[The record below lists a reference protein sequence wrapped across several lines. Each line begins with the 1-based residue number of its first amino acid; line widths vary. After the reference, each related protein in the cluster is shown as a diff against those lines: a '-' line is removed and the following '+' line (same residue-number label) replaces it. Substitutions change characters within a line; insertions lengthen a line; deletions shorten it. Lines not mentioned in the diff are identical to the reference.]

1 MSAATTPQPAPPPAA
16 PGAPL
21 LAVRD
26 LRTHF
31 TVEGEV
37 FRAVDGV
44 DLDVARG
51 ESVGLVGESGSGK
64 TVTAMSI
71 LQLIPD
77 PPGRI
82 VGGSIELEGLDLVT
96 APDRTL
102 RRVRGNRVAVV
113 FQDPLT
119 TLNPVLTIGE
129 QIVEMIRQHQ
139 SLSRSS
145 ARARARELL
154 DAVHIPAAER
164 RLDEYP
170 HELSGG
176 MRQRVVIAMALA
188 NDPELLIADEPTT
201 ALDVTV
207 QAEILDLF
215 VELRERLG
223 MALLFITHDFGVI
236 SELCDRVVVMYAGK
250 VVEEAPVATVF
261 TAPAHPYTRR
271 LIDCVPALGEGA
283 RQLEVIPGLPP
294 PLNRLPDGCAF
305 APRCDV
311 VEDRCRAGE
320 IELREVADGVRAR
333 CIKPGVRP

>member
-1 MSAATTPQPAPPPAA
+1 MTTDIHAGRA
-16 PGAPL
+16 GDPL
-21 LAVRD
+21 LAVRG
-26 LRTHF
+26 LATHF

-51 ESVGLVGESGSGK
+51 EAVGLVGESGSGK
-64 TVTAMSI
+64 TVTAMSV

-82 VGGSIELEGLDLVT
+82 VDGSIELEGTDLVT
-96 APDRTL
+96 ASDLVL
-102 RRVRGNRVAVV
+102 RDVRGNRVACV

-119 TLNPVLTIGE
+119 TLNPVLSIGE
-129 QIVEMIRQHQ
+129 QIVEMIRRHQ
-139 SLSRSS
+139 DLSRKA
-145 ARARARELL
+145 ARGRARELL
-154 DAVHIPAAER
+154 EAVHIPKPER
-164 RLDEYP
+164 RLDEFP

-215 VELRERLG
+215 IELRERLG

-250 VVEEAPVATVF
+250 VVEEAPVDRVF
-261 TAPAHPYTRR
+261 EDPRHPYTRR
-271 LIDCVPALGEGA
+271 LIDCVPALGQGA
-283 RQLEVIPGLPP
+283 RELEVIPGLPP
-294 PLNRLPDGCAF
+294 ALNRLPDGCAF

-311 VEDRCRAGE
+311 VEEACRRGE
-320 IELREVADGVRAR
+320 IALRPLGDGIAAR
-333 CIKPGVRP
+333 CIKPGARP

>member
-1 MSAATTPQPAPPPAA
+1 MPTALHAGRA
-16 PGAPL
+16 GEPL
-21 LAVRD
+21 LSVRG
-26 LRTHF
+26 LATHF

-44 DLDVARG
+44 DLDIARG
-51 ESVGLVGESGSGK
+51 EAVGLVGESGSGK
-64 TVTAMSI
+64 TVTAMSV

-82 VGGSIELEGLDLVT
+82 VDGTIELEGTDLVT
-96 APDRTL
+96 ASDRVL
-102 RRVRGNRVAVV
+102 RDVRGNRVACV

-119 TLNPVLTIGE
+119 TLNPVLSIGE
-129 QIVEMIRQHQ
+129 QIVEMIRRHQ
-139 SLSRSS
+139 DLSRKA
-145 ARARARELL
+145 ARARAHELL
-154 DAVHIPAAER
+154 EAVHIPKPER
-164 RLDEYP
+164 RLDEFP

-215 VELRERLG
+215 IELRERLG

-236 SELCDRVVVMYAGK
+236 SELCDRVIVMYAGK
-250 VVEEAPVATVF
+250 VVEESPVDRVF
-261 TAPAHPYTRR
+261 VDPQHPYTRR
-271 LIDCVPALGEGA
+271 LIDCVPALGQGA
-283 RQLEVIPGLPP
+283 RELEVIPGLPP
-294 PLNRLPDGCAF
+294 ALNRLPQGCAF

-311 VEDRCRAGE
+311 DEDACRRGE
-320 IELREVADGVRAR
+320 IALRDVGDGVAAR
-333 CIKPGVRP
+333 CIKPGARP

>member
-1 MSAATTPQPAPPPAA
+1 MTTSPAA
-16 PGAPL
+16 EAAGTVTSDRPL

-26 LRTHF
+26 LATHF
-31 TVEGEV
+31 FVEGQV
-37 FRAVDGV
+37 FPAVDGV
-44 DLDVARG
+44 DLTIGRG
-51 ESVGLVGESGSGK
+51 EAVGLVGESGSGK
-64 TVTAMSI
+64 TVTAMSV

-82 VGGSIELEGLDLVT
+82 VGGAIELDGVDLVQVSK
-96 APDRTL
+96 REL
-102 RRVRGNRVAVV
+102 RRVRGNRVACV

-129 QIVEMIRQHQ
+129 QITEMIHSHQ
-139 SLSRSS
+139 EVSRK
-145 ARARARELL
+145 AARTRARALL
-154 DAVHIPAAER
+154 EAVHIPKAER

-176 MRQRVVIAMALA
+176 MRQRVVIAIALA

-250 VVEEAPVATVF
+250 VVEQASVEELFADPK
-261 TAPAHPYTRR
+261 HPYTRR
-271 LIDCVPALGEGA
+271 LIDCVPTLGQGA
-283 RQLEVIPGLPP
+283 RELDVIPGLPP
-294 PLNRLPDGCAF
+294 ALNQLPAGCAF

-311 VEDRCRAGE
+311 AEAACEAGPVELTRLGDG
-320 IELREVADGVRAR
+320 REVR
-333 CIKPGVRP
+333 CIKPGARP